1 MSYRQARRLGYRLS
15 GSLAI
20 LGIVAGCSVTPDP
33 MSSEDRSARSAADL
47 QLIGEM
53 EFVPVKPITLN
64 EAIARAVAFNLQRRV
79 KQIEREIEDAELQ
92 TKSFEMLPSLDIDAA
107 RNGTSEQLSATDD
120 RITSTA
126 SAGMTWNI
134 LDLGVSY
141 ARAKQQADEV
151 LIAREKE
158 RKALQDIIREVR
170 TAYWRA
176 VGAQRLTDRVQAIAR
191 SIKVA
196 MQESRAMEKS
206 GANDVVKSVA
216 YRREIVES
224 VRQALTVQ
232 RELREAKGALAEH
245 LNIRPGTP
253 FRLAATT
260 LASAMPVLPMS
271 LAEMERHALENRP
284 ELRVEDYNE
293 RMSEWQAREALF
305 DMLPGA
311 KLTAGQNYSSDTFG
325 LAPNWISTGFQLGM
339 NIFDLFSGTSKMD
352 EAEKRGELA
361 RQQRL
366 AMTLAVM
373 TQTHMAYIQFR
384 NASQQ
389 MRLAREVARAD
400 RRLATLVASDIDFVN
415 TDYFEAVRLATR
427 QLQSEADEHQT
438 QVELITAHSDVMHAI
453 GLNVLPD
460 DLRTDD
466 VAQLTAAVEKVT
478 ARWEARGRDIAVPAD
493 TQLDALVNAMLQG
506 GEQAPPPPR
515 QDRNIREAG
524 AEDGIDAPLADTP
537 GIPSVDPVD
546 PVDLNDIATASGTP
560 GPQIGFM
567 PVEMPIQTPI
577 PAAASVIA
585 EMPSSP
591 PAPAQVASTAGTPS
605 ERTMPETADPIA
617 PKSETTTTELRETE
631 LPETDLQETEMP
643 KAATETAA
651 PLFVVQLGAF
661 RAESKAERLR
671 NRLTGA
677 RDAALYGVDIRIV
690 ARKAGSGETLHFVE
704 TAGIPERDIARELC
718 ATLKGLGQDCVSV
731 SR

>member
-1 MSYRQARRLGYRLS
+1 MSYRQARHFGYRFS

-47 QLIGEM
+47 KLIGEM

-64 EAIARAVAFNLQRRV
+64 EAIARSVAFNLQRRV

-92 TKSFEMLPSLDIDAA
+92 TKSFEMLPSLDIDASRDA
-107 RNGTSEQLSATDD
+107 TSEQLSASDD
-120 RITSTA
+120 RIARTA

-191 SIKVA
+191 NIKVA

-271 LAEMERHALENRP
+271 LADMEKHALENRP

-311 KLTAGQNYSSDTFG
+311 KLSAGQNYSSDSFG
-325 LAPNWISTGFQLGM
+325 LTPNWISTGFQLGM
-339 NIFDLFSGTSKMD
+339 NIFDLFSGTGKMD

-389 MRLAREVARAD
+389 MRLAREVALAD

-460 DLRTDD
+460 KLRTDN
-466 VAQLTAAVEKVT
+466 VEELTAAVEKVT
-478 ARWEARGRDIAVPAD
+478 ARWEAKGTDIAAPAD

-506 GEQAPPPPR
+506 GEQAPPPLR
-515 QDRNIREAG
+515 QDKDVREARS
-524 AEDGIDAPLADTP
+524 EDGSDAPLADTP
-537 GIPSVDPVD
+537 GIPPVD
-546 PVDLNDIATASGTP
+546 PMELNDIATASGTP
-560 GPQIGFM
+560 GPEI
-567 PVEMPIQTPI
+567 VAAEMPSVI
-577 PAAASVIA
+577 PAAASVIVK
-585 EMPSSP
+585 MPSSP
-591 PAPAQVASTAGTPS
+591 PAPAQVVSTAGIVSSGTTTPRTAP
-605 ERTMPETADPIA
+605 ERTGPEISKTDEMPET
-617 PKSETTTTELRETE
+617 K
-631 LPETDLQETEMP
+631 LPEADME
-643 KAATETAA
+643 AAQ

-661 RAESKAERLR
+661 RAQSRAERLK

-690 ARKAGSGETLHFVE
+690 SRKAGSGETLHFVE
-704 TAGIPERDIARELC
+704 TAGIAEGDIARELC
-718 ATLKGLGQDCVSV
+718 ATLKGLGQDCVSLA
-731 SR
+731 R

>member
-1 MSYRQARRLGYRLS
+1 MSHRLGHRLGFRLA

-33 MSSEDRSARSAADL
+33 LSSDDRSSRTAADL
-47 QLIGEM
+47 KLIGQM
-53 EFVPVKPITLN
+53 KFVPVQPITLN
-64 EAIARAVAFNLQRRV
+64 DAIARAVAFNLQRRV
-79 KQIEREIEDAELQ
+79 KQIEREIADAELQ

-107 RNGTSEQLSATDD
+107 RNATSEQLSASDD
-120 RITSTA
+120 RITRTA

-176 VGAQRLTDRVQAIAR
+176 VGAQRLMDRVQQIAR
-191 SIKVA
+191 NIKVA
-196 MQESRAMEKS
+196 MRESRAMEKS

-245 LNIRPGTP
+245 LNIQPGTP

-271 LAEMERHALENRP
+271 LEDMEKHALDNRP

-311 KLTAGQNYSSDTFG
+311 KLTAGQNYSSDSFSLT
-325 LAPNWISTGFQLGM
+325 PNWITTGFQLGM

-400 RRLATLVASDIDFVN
+400 RRLARLVASDTDFVN
-415 TDYFEAVRLATR
+415 TDYFEAVHLATR
-427 QLQSEADEHQT
+427 QLQSEADEHQS

-453 GLNVLPD
+453 GLNVLPEI
-460 DLRTDD
+460 LHTDD
-466 VAQLTAAVEKVT
+466 VAQLTAAVSKVT
-478 ARWEARGRDIAVPAD
+478 ARWEAKGEDVTAPAD
-493 TQLDALVNAMLQG
+493 TQLDVLVNAMLQG
-506 GEQAPPPPR
+506 GEEATPPR
-515 QDRNIREAG
+515 QPGTDIREAR
-524 AEDGIDAPLADTP
+524 AVEENEAPLDETPDITPDIPPADLLE
-537 GIPSVDPVD
+537 
-546 PVDLNDIATASGTP
+546 LNDIATASGTT
-560 GPQIGFM
+560 GPEVGFM

-577 PAAASVIA
+577 PVAASVIV

-591 PAPAQVASTAGTPS
+591 STPAQVASTAGIT
-605 ERTMPETADPIA
+605 PETADPA
-617 PKSETTTTELRETE
+617 QPK
-631 LPETDLQETEMP
+631 TDMP
-643 KAATETAA
+643 KTDIGAAE

-661 RAESKAERLR
+661 RAQSKAEKLK

-677 RDAALYGVDIRIV
+677 PEAALYGVDIRV
-690 ARKAGSGETLHFVE
+690 VPRKARSGEILHFVE
-704 TAGIPERDIARELC
+704 TAGIPEKEIARELC
-718 ATLKGLGQDCVSV
+718 TTLKGLGQDCVSV
-731 SR
+731 TR

>member
-1 MSYRQARRLGYRLS
+1 MSHRQARRFGHRLA

-20 LGIVAGCSVTPDP
+20 LGIVAGCSVVPDP
-33 MSSEDRSARSAADL
+33 LTSDDRSARSAADL
-47 QLIGEM
+47 KLIGQIEY
-53 EFVPVKPITLN
+53 VPVEPITLN

-79 KQIEREIEDAELQ
+79 KQIEREIEDAELR
-92 TKSFEMLPSLDIDAA
+92 TKSFEMLPSLDVDAA
-107 RNGTSEQLSATDD
+107 RNATNERLSASDD
-120 RITSTA
+120 RITGTA

-176 VGAQRLTDRVQAIAR
+176 AGAERLMGKVQAIAR
-191 SIKVA
+191 NIKVA
-196 MQESRAMEKS
+196 MRESRAMEKS

-232 RELREAKGALAEH
+232 RELREARGALAEH

-253 FRLAATT
+253 FKLATTT

-271 LAEMERHALENRP
+271 LAEMEKHALENRP

-311 KLTAGQNYSSDTFG
+311 KVTAGQNYSSDTFN
-325 LAPNWISTGFQLGM
+325 LTPNWISTGFQLGM

-366 AMTLAVM
+366 AVTLAVM

-400 RRLATLVASDIDFVN
+400 RRLARLVASDTDFVN

-427 QLQSEADEHQT
+427 ELQSEADEHQS
-438 QVELITAHSDVMHAI
+438 QVDLITAHSDVMHSI

-460 DLRTDD
+460 NLHTDNIEK
-466 VAQLTAAVEKVT
+466 LTAAVTKVT
-478 ARWEARGRDIAVPAD
+478 ARWEIRSEDVTAPAD
-493 TQLDALVNAMLQG
+493 TPLDVLVNAMLQG
-506 GEQAPPPPR
+506 GEEAPGPLQ
-515 QDRNIREAG
+515 QDDRLREARAVEG
-524 AEDGIDAPLADTP
+524 PDGPLDETP
-537 GIPSVDPVD
+537 EIPPLSPQE
-546 PVDLNDIATASGTP
+546 LNEIVTASGTP
-560 GPQIGFM
+560 GPALSA
-567 PVEMPIQTPI
+567 VPIPTPI
-577 PAAASVIA
+577 PAAASVIVNIPA
-585 EMPSSP
+585 VP
-591 PAPAQVASTAGTPS
+591 PAPATV
-605 ERTMPETADPIA
+605 
-617 PKSETTTTELRETE
+617 PKSAAIT
-631 LPETDLQETEMP
+631 P
-643 KAATETAA
+643 KTPGQTAVPAANPA
-651 PLFVVQLGAF
+651 FVVQLGAF
-661 RAESKAERLR
+661 RAKSKADTLK
-671 NRLTGA
+671 NRLTSTV
-677 RDAALYGVDIRIV
+677 DSALYGVDVRV
-690 ARKAGSGETLHFVE
+690 VHRAAQSGDMLHYVE
-704 TAGIPERDIARELC
+704 TAGINDKAIASDLC
-718 ATLKGLGQDCVSV
+718 ATLKGLGQDCIAVA
-731 SR
+731 R